1 MEKNKFDI
9 MFEDE
14 IKAVTDYES
23 GLLYFDKAIG
33 YLERGPKPYR
43 LLLLV

>member
-14 IKAVTDYES
+14 VKAVTEYEA
-23 GLLYFDKAIG
+23 GLHYFDKAIG
-33 YLERGPKPYR
+33 YFERSPKPYR
-43 LLLLV
+43 LQLLV

>member
-1 MEKNKFDI
+1 MEKNKFDE

-14 IKAVTDYES
+14 VKAVTEYEA

-33 YLERGPKPYR
+33 HLDRAPKPYR